1 VIKLEEGQE
10 LLVRVYPWYNGA
22 ATGKTICLSD
32 LRIHGMATDAT
43 NTPEGLLG
51 DVNGD
56 ELVNISDVVLLVEYI
71 LNVDNPS
78 FIKDNAD
85 INRDNT
91 INISDVTQLVNII
104 LESD

>member
-1 VIKLEEGQE
+1 HEG
-10 LLVRVYPWYNGA
+10 
-22 ATGKTICLSD
+22 I
-32 LRIHGMATDAT
+32 
-43 NTPEGLLG
+43 LG